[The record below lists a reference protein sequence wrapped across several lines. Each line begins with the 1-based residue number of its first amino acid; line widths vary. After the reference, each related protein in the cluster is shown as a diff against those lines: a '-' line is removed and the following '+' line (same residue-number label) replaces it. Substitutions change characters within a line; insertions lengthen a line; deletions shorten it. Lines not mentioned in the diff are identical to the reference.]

1 MLYPLSYEGGMP
13 ARIATNP
20 RRSCMSAESGMS
32 IEEAHGYDRTPMADP
47 LVIVA
52 DLLAP
57 AFAMVAGGDT
67 AVDPVVRPSDRAD
80 AQANGALALAR
91 QLGRKPRDVA
101 DDVVAAAD
109 LTGKAT
115 IEVAGPGFIN
125 VTFDEGFLTEQLDAL
140 EGDERLGV
148 RLAAT
153 PERVVV
159 DYSAP
164 NIAKEMHIGHLRT
177 TVIGDALVRMLEFV
191 GHTVIRENH
200 VGDWGT
206 PFGMLI
212 EHLIDLGETEAA
224 AGLSVG
230 DLDGFYK
237 QARTKFDAS
246 EAFQVRARNRVVM
259 LQSGDPETLR
269 LWKMLVDLSMKYFN
283 RLYRKLG
290 VLLTD
295 DDLAGES
302 MYNDLLPDVVE
313 RLRTAGLL
321 QESDGADVVF
331 PPGYTNRE
339 GEPLPLI
346 VQKRGGGFNYGTSD
360 LACVLD
366 RVERVKATLL
376 LYVVGAPQSQHLS
389 MVFDVAAMAGW
400 LRPPARAVH
409 VAFGNVL
416 GTDRKMLKS
425 REGEP
430 VRFVDV
436 VDEAVVRATASV
448 KEKNPDLPDDEQID
462 IGRMVGIGALKYA
475 DLSTDRIKDYV
486 FDWDRMLAFEGNTA
500 PYLQYAHARIRSIL
514 RKAGRSAPLAAAGA
528 PTLAA
533 EERELILQLLQ
544 FDAAVHDTLDKYSPH
559 RMCTYLFALAQSF
572 TSFYEACP
580 VLKADP
586 QTRAFRLRLCE
597 QTARALAKG
606 LDLLGIEAPERM

>member
-1 MLYPLSYEGGMP
+1 
-13 ARIATNP
+13 
-20 RRSCMSAESGMS
+20 
-32 IEEAHGYDRTPMADP
+32 MADP

-52 DLLAP
+52 ELLGP
-57 AFAMVAGGDT
+57 AFASVAGTDET
-67 AVDPVVRPSDRAD
+67 IDPVVRPSERAD
-80 AQANGALALAR
+80 AQANGALALAKR
-91 QLGRKPRDVA
+91 LGRKPRDVA

-109 LTGKAT
+109 LGGKAT
-115 IEVAGPGFIN
+115 LEVAGPGFIN
-125 VTFDEGFLTEQLDAL
+125 VTFDESFIRQQLDVLAT
-140 EGDERLGV
+140 DERLGV
-148 RLAAT
+148 RPAVPA
-153 PERVVV
+153 ERVVV

-212 EHLIDLGETEAA
+212 EHLLDIGEADAA

-237 QARTKFDAS
+237 QARAKFDDS
-246 EAFQVRARNRVVM
+246 EAFQVRARNRVVL
-259 LQSGDPETLR
+259 LQGGDPETLR
-269 LWKMLVDLSMKYFN
+269 LWKLLVDLSMRYFN
-283 RLYRKLG
+283 QLYRKIG

-302 MYNDLLPDVVE
+302 MYNDLLPEVVE

-321 QESDGADVVF
+321 QQSDGADVVF
-331 PPGYTNRE
+331 PPGYTNRD
-339 GEPLPLI
+339 GDPLPLI

-376 LYVVGAPQSQHLS
+376 LYVVGAPQSQHLA
-389 MVFDVAAMAGW
+389 MVFDVAVMAGW
-400 LRPPARAVH
+400 LRPPARAIH

-416 GTDRKMLKS
+416 GSDRKMLKS
-425 REGEP
+425 RSGEP

-436 VDEAVVRATASV
+436 VDEAIERATAAV
-448 KEKNPDLPDDEQID
+448 LDKNPDLPADERTE
-462 IGRMVGIGALKYA
+462 IGRKVGVGALKYA

-486 FDWDRMLAFEGNTA
+486 FDWDRMLAFEGNTG

-514 RKAGRSAPLAAAGA
+514 RRGGEQAAVPESTLPLVVQ
-528 PTLAA
+528 
-533 EERELILQLLQ
+533 ERDLVLRLLQ
-544 FDAAVHDTLDKYSPH
+544 FDAAVQDTLDKFSPH
-559 RMCTYLFALAQSF
+559 RLCTYLFELAQTF

-580 VLKADP
+580 VLKADDA
-586 QTRAFRLRLCE
+586 TRQLRLQLCE
-597 QTARALAKG
+597 QTARVLATG

>member
-1 MLYPLSYEGGMP
+1 
-13 ARIATNP
+13 
-20 RRSCMSAESGMS
+20 
-32 IEEAHGYDRTPMADP
+32 MADP

-57 AFAMVAGGDT
+57 AFATVAGGDT
-67 AVDPVVRPSDRAD
+67 VVDPVVRPSDRAD
-80 AQANGALALAR
+80 AQANGALALAK

-115 IEVAGPGFIN
+115 VEVAGPGFIN
-125 VTFDEGFLTEQLDAL
+125 VTFDEGFLKEQLAAL

-177 TVIGDALVRMLEFV
+177 TVIGDALVRMLELV

-206 PFGMLI
+206 PFGMTI
-212 EHLIDLGETEAA
+212 EHLLDIGETEAA

-237 QARTKFDAS
+237 QARAKFDS
-246 EAFQVRARNRVVM
+246 GEAFQARARKRVVM
-259 LQSGDPETLR
+259 LQGGDPETMR
-269 LWKMLVDLSMKYFN
+269 LWKLLVDLSMQYFN

-302 MYNDLLPDVVE
+302 MYNDLLPEVVQ

-321 QESDGADVVF
+321 QQSDGADVVF

-376 LYVVGAPQSQHLS
+376 LYVVGAPQSQHLA

-430 VRFVDV
+430 ARFVDV

-448 KEKNPDLPDDEQID
+448 QEKNPDLPGDEQID

-514 RKAGRSAPLAAAGA
+514 RKAEAAPGIAADGDE
-528 PTLAA
+528 PTLVP
-533 EERELILQLLQ
+533 EERELILQLLH
-544 FDAAVHDTLDKYSPH
+544 FDAAVHDTLEKYSPH
-559 RMCTYLFALAQSF
+559 RLCTYLFDLAQSF

-580 VLKADP
+580 VLKSDA

-597 QTARALAKG
+597 QTSRVLAKG
-606 LDLLGIEAPERM
+606 LDMLGIEAPERM

>member
-1 MLYPLSYEGGMP
+1 MLNEYVHE
-13 ARIATNP
+13 
-20 RRSCMSAESGMS
+20 
-32 IEEAHGYDRTPMADP
+32 YDRLFMADP

-52 DLLAP
+52 ELLAH
-57 AFAMVAGGDT
+57 AFAAVGGGEGD
-67 AVDPVVRPSDRAD
+67 VDPVVRQSDRAD
-80 AQANGALALAR
+80 AQANGALALAKH
-91 QLGRKPRDVA
+91 LGRKPRDVA
-101 DDVVAAAD
+101 LDVVAAAD

-115 IEVAGPGFIN
+115 LEIAGPGFIN
-125 VTFDEGFLTEQLDAL
+125 VTFDESFLKDQLDLLA
-140 EGDERLGV
+140 GDERLGV
-148 RLAAT
+148 RTAPL
-153 PERVVV
+153 PERAVV

-177 TVIGDALVRMLEFV
+177 TVIGDALVRLLEFV

-237 QARTKFDAS
+237 QARAKFDSS
-246 EAFQVRARNRVVM
+246 EAFQARARNRVVM
-259 LQSGDPETLR
+259 LQRGDPETLR
-269 LWKMLVDLSMKYFN
+269 LWKLLVDLSMQYFN
-283 RLYRKLG
+283 RLYRKIG

-302 MYNDLLPDVVE
+302 MYNDLLPEVLE

-321 QESDGADVVF
+321 EASDGADVVF

-346 VQKRGGGFNYGTSD
+346 VQKRDGGFNYGTSD

-376 LYVVGAPQSQHLS
+376 LYVVGAPQTQHLA
-389 MVFDVAAMAGW
+389 MVFHVAAMAGW

-430 VRFVDV
+430 ARFVDV
-436 VDEAVVRATASV
+436 VDEAIERATASV
-448 KEKNPDLPDDEQID
+448 REKNADLPPDEQID
-462 IGRMVGIGALKYA
+462 IGRMVGTGALKYA

-514 RKAGRSAPLAAAGA
+514 RKAGDGDRAPVESGGEL
-528 PTLAA
+528 TLVA
-533 EERELILQLLQ
+533 EERDLILQLLQ
-544 FDAAVHDTLDKYSPH
+544 FDAAIHDTLEKYSPH
-559 RMCTYLFALAQSF
+559 RLATYLFDVAQSF

-586 QTRAFRLRLCE
+586 QTRAFRIRLSE
-597 QTARALAKG
+597 QTARVLAKG

>member
-1 MLYPLSYEGGMP
+1 
-13 ARIATNP
+13 
-20 RRSCMSAESGMS
+20 
-32 IEEAHGYDRTPMADP
+32 MADP

-57 AFAMVAGGDT
+57 AFAAVAGADG

-80 AQANGALALAR
+80 AQANGALALAK
-91 QLGRKPRDVA
+91 QLGRKPRD
-101 DDVVAAAD
+101 
-109 LTGKAT
+109 
-115 IEVAGPGFIN
+115 VAGPGFIN
-125 VTFDEGFLTEQLDAL
+125 VTFDEGFLKEQLDSLAS
-140 EGDERLGV
+140 DDRLGV

-177 TVIGDALVRMLEFV
+177 TVIGDALVRMLDFV

-206 PFGMLI
+206 PFGMTI

-237 QARTKFDAS
+237 QARAKFDNS
-246 EAFQVRARNRVVM
+246 EEFQARARNRVVL
-259 LQSGDPETLR
+259 LQRGDPETLR
-269 LWKMLVDLSMKYFN
+269 LWKLLVDLSMQHFN

-302 MYNDLLPDVVE
+302 MYNDLLPEVVE

-321 QESDGADVVF
+321 EVSDGAEVVF

-346 VQKRGGGFNYGTSD
+346 VRNRVGGFNYGTSD

-376 LYVVGAPQSQHLS
+376 LYVVGAPQAQHLA

-416 GTDRKMLKS
+416 GSDRKMLKS
-425 REGEP
+425 RDGEP

-436 VDEAVVRATASV
+436 LDEAIERATASV
-448 KEKNPDLPDDEQID
+448 LEKNPDLPHDEQID
-462 IGRMVGIGALKYA
+462 IGRMVGTGALKYA

-486 FDWDRMLAFEGNTA
+486 FDWDRMLSFEGNTA
-500 PYLQYAHARIRSIL
+500 PYL
-514 RKAGRSAPLAAAGA
+514 
-528 PTLAA
+528 
-533 EERELILQLLQ
+533 
-544 FDAAVHDTLDKYSPH
+544 
-559 RMCTYLFALAQSF
+559 
-572 TSFYEACP
+572 
-580 VLKADP
+580 
-586 QTRAFRLRLCE
+586 
-597 QTARALAKG
+597 
-606 LDLLGIEAPERM
+606 

>member
-1 MLYPLSYEGGMP
+1 
-13 ARIATNP
+13 
-20 RRSCMSAESGMS
+20 MSNDNWHE
-32 IEEAHGYDRTPMADP
+32 YDRLFMADP

-52 DLLAP
+52 DLLSS
-57 AFAMVAGGDT
+57 AFAAVAGTDEP
-67 AVDPVVRPSDRAD
+67 VDPVVRPSDRAD
-80 AQANGALALAR
+80 AQANGALALAKT
-91 QLGRKPRDVA
+91 LGRKPRDVA

-109 LTGKAT
+109 LDGKAT
-115 IEVAGPGFIN
+115 VEVAGPGFIN
-125 VTFDEGFLTEQLDAL
+125 VTFNEGFLKEQLEVLAAD
-140 EGDERLGV
+140 DRLGV
-148 RLAAT
+148 RVAAT

-177 TVIGDALVRMLEFV
+177 TVIGDALVRLLEFV
-191 GHTVIRENH
+191 GHTVVRENH
-200 VGDWGT
+200 IGDWGT
-206 PFGMLI
+206 PFGMTI
-212 EHLIDLGETEAA
+212 EHLIDIGEAEAA

-237 QARTKFDAS
+237 QARAKFDSS
-246 EAFQVRARNRVVM
+246 EGFRARARNRVVL
-259 LQSGDPETLR
+259 LQSSDPETLR
-269 LWKMLVDLSMKYFN
+269 LWKLLVDLSMQYFN

-302 MYNDLLPDVVE
+302 MYNDLLPEVVE

-321 QESDGADVVF
+321 EVSDGAEVVF

-346 VQKRGGGFNYGTSD
+346 VRNRVGGFNYGTSD

-376 LYVVGAPQSQHLS
+376 LYVVGAPQSQHLA

-400 LRPPARAVH
+400 LRPPTRAVH

-416 GTDRKMLKS
+416 GSDRKMLKS
-425 REGEP
+425 RDGEP

-436 VDEAVVRATASV
+436 LDEAIERATASV
-448 KEKNPDLPDDEQID
+448 REKNPDLPPEEQIN
-462 IGRMVGIGALKYA
+462 IGRMVGTGALKYA

-486 FDWDRMLAFEGNTA
+486 FDWDRMLSFEGNTA
-500 PYLQYAHARIRSIL
+500 PYLQYAHARIKSIL
-514 RKAGRSAPLAAAGA
+514 RRAGESETVHGSAQALVPQ
-528 PTLAA
+528 
-533 EERELILQLLQ
+533 ERELIVQLLQ
-544 FDAAVHDTLDKYSPH
+544 FDSAVHDTLERYSPH
-559 RMCTYLFALAQSF
+559 RLATYLFDLAQSF
-572 TSFYEACP
+572 TAFYEACP
-580 VLKADP
+580 VLKAEP
-586 QTRAFRLRLCE
+586 QTRAFRILLSE
-597 QTARALAKG
+597 QTARVLATG

>member
-1 MLYPLSYEGGMP
+1 MP
-13 ARIATNP
+13 N
-20 RRSCMSAESGMS
+20 EYVH
-32 IEEAHGYDRTPMADP
+32 EYDRLFMADP

-57 AFAMVAGGDT
+57 AFAAVAGSDL
-67 AVDPVVRPSDRAD
+67 AIDPVVRPSDRAD
-80 AQANGALALAR
+80 AQANGALALAK
-91 QLGRKPRDVA
+91 QLGRAPRDVA
-101 DDVVAAAD
+101 VDVVSAAN
-109 LTGKAT
+109 LIGKAT
-115 IEVAGPGFIN
+115 LEVAGPGFIN
-125 VTFDEGFLTEQLDAL
+125 VTFDEGFLREQLDSL
-140 EGDERLGV
+140 ETDDRLGV
-148 RLAAT
+148 RYAAA

-177 TVIGDALVRMLEFV
+177 TVIGDALVRTLEFV

-212 EHLIDLGETEAA
+212 EHLVDIGETEAA
-224 AGLSVG
+224 SELSLG

-237 QARTKFDAS
+237 QARTEFDAS
-246 EAFQVRARNRVVM
+246 EEFQDRARKRVVM
-259 LQSGDPETLR
+259 LQGGDPETLR
-269 LWKMLVDLSMKYFN
+269 MWKLLVDLSMQHFD

-290 VLLTD
+290 VLLTN

-302 MYNDLLPDVVE
+302 MYNDLLPEVVD

-321 QESDGADVVF
+321 VESDGAEVVF

-366 RVERVKATLL
+366 RVERVKATLI
-376 LYVVGAPQSQHLS
+376 LYVVGAEQSQHLA

-400 LRPPARAVH
+400 LRPPTRAVH
-409 VAFGNVL
+409 VAFGFVL
-416 GTDRKMLKS
+416 GTDRKKLKS
-425 REGEP
+425 RSGEP

-436 VDEAVVRATASV
+436 VEEAVERATASV

-475 DLSTDRIKDYV
+475 DLSTDRVKDYV

-514 RKAGRSAPLAAAGA
+514 RRAADGETPPESTDIE
-528 PTLAA
+528 PTLVPQ
-533 EERELILQLLQ
+533 ERDLILQLLQ

-559 RMCTYLFALAQSF
+559 RLCTYLFDLAQSF

-597 QTARALAKG
+597 QTSRVLAKG